1 MVAPAD
7 ADLQR
12 HLRHDG
18 PEANLVLL
26 MVDQTSEWDGML
38 PRYLN
43 YFPFAATADQ
53 MFVSDTLHF
62 TLAVSHAM
70 QELIVRQALEDD
82 QAIHSAADDQ
92 LNNGVQAA
100 LREISENTSHDLNTV
115 YSTEHQHHGY

>member
-43 YFPFAATADQ
+43 HFPFAATADQ

-62 TLAVSHAM
+62 ALAVSHAM
-70 QELIVRQALEDD
+70 QELIVRQALEDYR
-82 QAIHSAADDQ
+82 AIHSAADDQ

-100 LREISENTSHDLNTV
+100 LREISENTSHELNTA
-115 YSTEHQHHGY
+115 YSTQHQRNGD

>member
-1 MVAPAD
+1 MVAPPAG

-43 YFPFAATADQ
+43 YFPFAPADQ
-53 MFVSDTLHF
+53 MFVSDTLYI
-62 TLAVSHAM
+62 L
-70 QELIVRQALEDD
+70 L
-82 QAIHSAADDQ
+82 
-92 LNNGVQAA
+92 
-100 LREISENTSHDLNTV
+100 
-115 YSTEHQHHGY
+115 